1 MKFTAQQIA
10 ALIKAEIV
18 GNPKVEVWE
27 PAKIEEAKAGSI
39 SFLGNPKY
47 LPYVYTTNASILI
60 VSKDFIPEKEISA
73 TLLKVEN
80 PYSAFTMLLQ
90 EVQKF
95 LSPRKTG
102 IEEPCYLSTS
112 VHLGED
118 CYIGAFAYLGEN
130 VKIGRGAQIY
140 PHVYLGDNVEIGE
153 NTVVYPNTTIYKDC
167 KVGKNG
173 IIHAGV
179 VIGSD
184 GFGFA
189 PQENGSYLKIPQTG
203 NVIIEDEVEIGANVT
218 IDRATM
224 GSTKVHKGVKLDNL
238 IHLAHNVEIG
248 ANTVIAAQ
256 TGISGSTKL
265 GENCVVGGQVG
276 MVGHITLAKGT
287 KIGAKAGMS
296 KTVKEENTAWWG
308 APAQEYKKQVKTE
321 VLLRQLD
328 TLFERVKT
336 LEAKLKA

>member
-10 ALIKAEIV
+10 ALIKAEII

-27 PAKIEEAKAGSI
+27 PAKIEEAKQGSI

-60 VSKDFIPEKEISA
+60 VSKEFVPEKEISA

-102 IEEPCYLSTS
+102 IEEPCYFAPS
-112 VHLGED
+112 VELNED

-130 VKIGRGAQIY
+130 VKIGKGAQIY
-140 PHVYLGDNVEIGE
+140 PNVYLGDNVEIGE
-153 NTVVYPNTTIYKDC
+153 NSVVYANVVVYKDC
-167 KVGKNG
+167 KVGKNC
-173 IIHAGV
+173 ILHAGAV
-179 VIGSD
+179 VGSD

-189 PQENGSYLKIPQTG
+189 PQENGTYMKIPQMG

-224 GSTKVHKGVKLDNL
+224 GSTYVRKGVKLDNL
-238 IHLAHNVEIG
+238 VHLAHNVEIG
-248 ANTVIAAQ
+248 GNTVIAAQ

-287 KIGAKAGMS
+287 QIGAKAGMS
-296 KTVKEENTAWWG
+296 KSVTTENTAWWG
-308 APAQEYKKQVKTE
+308 APAQEYKKQLKTE

-328 TLFERVKT
+328 DLFKRVKI
-336 LEAKLKA
+336 LESKL

>member
-1 MKFTAQQIA
+1 MKFTAKQIA
-10 ALIKAEIV
+10 ALIHAEIV
-18 GNPKVEVWE
+18 GNPNVEVWE
-27 PAKIEEAKAGSI
+27 PAKIEEAKEGNI

-47 LPYVYTTNASILI
+47 LPFVYTTNASILI
-60 VSKDFIPEKEISA
+60 VSKDFIAEKEISA

-80 PYSAFTMLLQ
+80 PYSAFTQLLQ

-102 IEEPCYLSTS
+102 IEEPCYFAPS
-112 VHLGED
+112 VELGKD
-118 CYIGAFAYLGEN
+118 CYVGAFAYLGEN
-130 VKIGRGAQIY
+130 VKIGKGAQIY
-140 PHVYLGDNVEIGE
+140 PYVYLGDNVEVGDNSI
-153 NTVVYPNTTIYKDC
+153 VYPNVVIYKDC
-167 KVGKNG
+167 KIGKNCV
-173 IIHAGV
+173 IHAGSV
-179 VIGSD
+179 LGSD

-189 PQENGSYLKIPQTG
+189 PQEDGTYSKIPQMG
-203 NVIIEDEVEIGANVT
+203 NVVIEDNVEIGANVT

-224 GSTKVHKGVKLDNL
+224 GSTFVRNGVKLDNL
-238 IHLAHNVEIG
+238 VHLAHNVEIG

-265 GENCVVGGQVG
+265 GESCVVGGQVG

-296 KTVKEENTAWWG
+296 KTIKEENTAWWG

-336 LEAKLKA
+336 LEGKLK